1 MSHEVK
7 NRLPVY
13 IMHTDGDNND
23 DKLVV
28 ENGKGSEFFVINK
41 ESDKRLRFEDRN
53 GIAYYSDYDVTNQIR
68 LDLNSEI
75 NRGVERDSKIAGLT
89 QDLATETRNRIEG
102 DSRLDVR
109 ITSEISTLKTKI
121 DNISFPNLTT
131 LETKVTNLEYWRKTR
146 TGLNIAY
153 AICNVP
159 DFTPADLVTRWDNFA
174 NSQNPQDA
182 NIVLCSLTPINNNI
196 PNANNQ
202 RIPQYVLSVD
212 NLPTCYYVT
221 MSKDVNV
228 TPHKFTFLLHLKEDR
243 ITRDTL
249 KYVHD
254 FNKNTQVINNKAKQ
268 ICINFVYYELE
279 EKINK

>member
-28 ENGKGSEFFVINK
+28 ENGQGSEFFVINK

-68 LDLNSEI
+68 LDLNDEI
-75 NRGVERDSKIAGLT
+75 SRSVGKDNEHDTKISQLT
-89 QDLATETRNRIEG
+89 QNLAAETQNRI
-102 DSRLDVR
+102 
-109 ITSEISTLKTKI
+109 TKDNELLAKI
-121 DNISFPNLTT
+121 NNISVPNLTA

-146 TGLNIAY
+146 TGLNVAY

-159 DFTPADLVTRWDNFA
+159 DFTPSDLVTRWDNFA
-174 NSQNPQDA
+174 NSQNPLDT
-182 NIVLCSLTPINNNI
+182 NITLCTLTPINNNI

-202 RIPQYVLSVD
+202 RIPQYVLSVE
-212 NLPTCYYVT
+212 NLPSCYYVT

-228 TPHKFTFLLHLKEDR
+228 TPHKFTFSLHLKEDK

-249 KYVHD
+249 QYVHD
-254 FNKNTQVINNKAKQ
+254 KNKIPQVINNKTKQ
-268 ICINFVYYELE
+268 ICINFVYYEFE